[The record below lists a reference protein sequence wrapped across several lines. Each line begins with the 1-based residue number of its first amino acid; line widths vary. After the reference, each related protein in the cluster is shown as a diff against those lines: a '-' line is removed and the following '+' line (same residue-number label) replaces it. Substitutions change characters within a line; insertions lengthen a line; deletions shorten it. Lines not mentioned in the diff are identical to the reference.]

1 MMPQGANQDHG
12 TERKVLAFGGT
23 GKTVALIYSK
33 ICKLLDEEPRVAIW
47 DFPASD
53 DTASPDGQIDR
64 DLQEEGL
71 GDDFRIRT
79 LPRTVPDDAPAT
91 FVQTFGIP
99 EDVADALYTQAQQ
112 DTPPTDGLN
121 QEPQI
126 GASVGQ
132 FKVRLD
138 ADVVRQMCITGEP
151 EMFFVGGLGGGTG
164 TGLPPVVAR
173 FLRPLTQS
181 RFHGVFLLPWND
193 IGQGGR
199 VNNENQDRN
208 AWSMLR
214 YLNRQ
219 AEDLYTD
226 TLIIGSPQGVD
237 RARPAPGAAP
247 VHPTLILAALSMHM
261 FFAWGGGAQLTE
273 RFRRFETFQTGI
285 TLHEITARDGTS
297 LYQRMIH
304 SIRLERLLREL
315 ANQFPDERLALFSL
329 FPMSCFFAWPALEH
343 LLKLYARHVN
353 ASSYTVAWHQ
363 ISARLLGIADQERR
377 RRQWITALASDRRLF
392 QFDPEGLERD
402 ARSQYDRYRGALEA
416 DHAYETFRLEQQG
429 HDAALAHVCQ
439 FIRDWAAAVVLR
451 EMLNHERRAT
461 PSAPENR
468 SMRVWLPGNFTPSGN
483 RTGITALT
491 SADRQTLIQRLMPV
505 HFNPVC
511 PEVLGH
517 RMSYIWRL
525 AQDLQAGH
533 GGALDD
539 FNLLIEGINYGLLS
553 THAYDLSRLHP
564 QGGDG
569 PAYNFDFIRDE
580 DRYLIIL
587 KYRSSQ
593 GANPVVAGT
602 FSPDTLV
609 CPAANWRQRAE
620 LERQVNNLRLS
631 ETGMPARGLLDS
643 LFQAVN
649 SPEMLWARA
658 GARLLANYAP
668 ERDPGIANQRNVG
681 PLQLR
686 MAENAPPQLVFVP
699 QYNKQFVPFL
709 VNCLNGEYTKA
720 GNTPVFRHQSR
731 TIAEIRTPVQCEN
744 PRLFGLGGIDL
755 PPNLRPTDVPALNS
769 LNGEA
774 EERYLSA
781 VRVVV
786 ASYDRELEYERA
798 RFRVP
803 ESLLPAY
810 LLWGRAAK
818 ERLTRGTSPI
828 IYGDRAAALTFDP
841 KPDQL
846 SSEPGLHESD
856 GYLFYVS
863 RTTDGRLAY
872 HIERCGGVDVGELST
887 LGYALWKFF
896 SEAGGSAAGY
906 VQDRRGWVGARTDLQ
921 LSAPDLDSGALYW
934 CTFLYVLG
942 MPQADALFVAA
953 VGSYTKRFEQ
963 QGMKPAKLVEY
974 RALTLFE
981 RNWFQVDAM

>member
-1 MMPQGANQDHG
+1 
-12 TERKVLAFGGT
+12 
-23 GKTVALIYSK
+23 
-33 ICKLLDEEPRVAIW
+33 
-47 DFPASD
+47 
-53 DTASPDGQIDR
+53 
-64 DLQEEGL
+64 
-71 GDDFRIRT
+71 
-79 LPRTVPDDAPAT
+79 
-91 FVQTFGIP
+91 
-99 EDVADALYTQAQQ
+99 
-112 DTPPTDGLN
+112 
-121 QEPQI
+121 
-126 GASVGQ
+126 
-132 FKVRLD
+132 
-138 ADVVRQMCITGEP
+138 
-151 EMFFVGGLGGGTG
+151 
-164 TGLPPVVAR
+164 
-173 FLRPLTQS
+173 
-181 RFHGVFLLPWND
+181 
-193 IGQGGR
+193 
-199 VNNENQDRN
+199 
-208 AWSMLR
+208 
-214 YLNRQ
+214 
-219 AEDLYTD
+219 
-226 TLIIGSPQGVD
+226 
-237 RARPAPGAAP
+237 
-247 VHPTLILAALSMHM
+247 
-261 FFAWGGGAQLTE
+261 
-273 RFRRFETFQTGI
+273 
-285 TLHEITARDGTS
+285 
-297 LYQRMIH
+297 
-304 SIRLERLLREL
+304 
-315 ANQFPDERLALFSL
+315 
-329 FPMSCFFAWPALEH
+329 
-343 LLKLYARHVN
+343 
-353 ASSYTVAWHQ
+353 
-363 ISARLLGIADQERR
+363 
-377 RRQWITALASDRRLF
+377 
-392 QFDPEGLERD
+392 
-402 ARSQYDRYRGALEA
+402 
-416 DHAYETFRLEQQG
+416 
-429 HDAALAHVCQ
+429 
-439 FIRDWAAAVVLR
+439 
-451 EMLNHERRAT
+451 
-461 PSAPENR
+461 
-468 SMRVWLPGNFTPSGN
+468 
-483 RTGITALT
+483 
-491 SADRQTLIQRLMPV
+491 
-505 HFNPVC
+505 
-511 PEVLGH
+511 
-517 RMSYIWRL
+517 
-525 AQDLQAGH
+525 
-533 GGALDD
+533 
-539 FNLLIEGINYGLLS
+539 
-553 THAYDLSRLHP
+553 
-564 QGGDG
+564 
-569 PAYNFDFIRDE
+569 
-580 DRYLIIL
+580 
-587 KYRSSQ
+587 
-593 GANPVVAGT
+593 
-602 FSPDTLV
+602 
-609 CPAANWRQRAE
+609 
-620 LERQVNNLRLS
+620 
-631 ETGMPARGLLDS
+631 
-643 LFQAVN
+643 
-649 SPEMLWARA
+649 
-658 GARLLANYAP
+658 
-668 ERDPGIANQRNVG
+668 
-681 PLQLR
+681 

>member
-1 MMPQGANQDHG
+1 MTPQGADQDHSS
-12 TERKVLAFGGT
+12 ERKVLAFGGT

-33 ICKLLDEEPRVAIW
+33 ICKLLGEEPRVTIW
-47 DFPASD
+47 DFPASGD
-53 DTASPDGQIDR
+53 PSSPDGQIDR
-64 DLQEEGL
+64 DLQQEGL
-71 GDDFRIRT
+71 GDDCRIRT

-91 FVQTFGIP
+91 FTQTFDIP
-99 EDVADALYTQAQQ
+99 GDVADALYTQAQQ

-138 ADVVRQMCITGEP
+138 ADVVRQMCITAEP
-151 EMFFVGGLGGGTG
+151 EIFFVGGLGGGTG

-214 YLNRQ
+214 YLNKQ

-273 RFRRFETFQTGI
+273 RFRRFETLQTGI

-297 LYQRMIH
+297 LYQRLTH
-304 SIRLERLLREL
+304 SLRLEWLLTEL

-329 FPMSCFFAWPALEH
+329 FPMSCFFAWPATEY

-353 ASSYTVAWHQ
+353 ASSYAAAWHQ
-363 ISARLLGIADQERR
+363 ISARLLRIADQERR
-377 RRQWITALASDRRLF
+377 RRQWITQLASDRRLF

-416 DHAYETFRLEQQG
+416 DHSFENFRLAQEG
-429 HDAALAHVCQ
+429 HEEALSRVCQ

-451 EMLNHERRAT
+451 ETLKRERRVI
-461 PSAPENR
+461 PPAPESR

-491 SADRQTLIQRLMPV
+491 PADRQTLIQRLIPV
-505 HFNPVC
+505 HFDPVC

-517 RMSYIWRL
+517 RISYSWRL

-539 FNLLIEGINYGLLS
+539 FNLLLEGINYGLLS
-553 THAYDLSRLHP
+553 THTYDLNRLHP
-564 QGGDG
+564 RGGDG
-569 PAYNFDFIRDE
+569 AVYNLDFNREE

-593 GANPVVAGT
+593 GATPVVAGY
-602 FSPDTLV
+602 FSPDTFV
-609 CPAANWRQRAE
+609 CPAANWKQRAE
-620 LERQVNNLRLS
+620 LERQVNDLRLS
-631 ETGMPARGLLDS
+631 DTGMPARGLLDS

-649 SPEMLWARA
+649 APDMPWARA

-668 ERDPGIANQRNVG
+668 ERDPGIASQRNVG
-681 PLQLR
+681 PFLLR
-686 MAENAPPQLVFVP
+686 MAENAEPQLVFVP

-709 VNCLNGEYTKA
+709 VNCLNGELTKV
-720 GNTPVFRHQSR
+720 GNTPIFQHQNR
-731 TIAEIRTPVQCEN
+731 KIAEVRTPVQCDN

-755 PPNLRPTDVPALNS
+755 PPNLRPTDVPALNGLS
-769 LNGEA
+769 GEA

-781 VRVVV
+781 VRVIV
-786 ASYDRELEYERA
+786 ASYDRELEYERS

-828 IYGDRAAALTFDP
+828 IYGDRAAALTFNP

-846 SSEPGLHESD
+846 SSEVGLYESD
-856 GYLFYVS
+856 GNRFYVS
-863 RTTDGRLAY
+863 RTADGRLAY
-872 HIERCGGVDVGELST
+872 HIEQCGGVDVGELST
-887 LGYALWKFF
+887 LGLALWKIF
-896 SEAGGSAAGY
+896 SERDGYAAGY
-906 VQDRRGWVGARTDLQ
+906 VQDRRGWVGAREDLQ
-921 LSAPDLDSGALYW
+921 LRPPDLDSGALYW

-942 MPQADALFVAA
+942 APKVDPLFRTAAD
-953 VGSYTKRFEQ
+953 SYAKRFAQE
-963 QGMKPAKLVEY
+963 GMKPTKLAAYQAV
-974 RALTLFE
+974 TLFE